1 MLSSIVISTNT
12 MPSSPI
18 KYCWYCGCICRE
30 FISICD
36 SCKYEKRYK
45 NKKSN

>member
-1 MLSSIVISTNT
+1 MLSLIAVETSPST
-12 MPSSPI
+12 PLI
-18 KYCWYCGCICRE
+18 KYCWYCGCICKK

-36 SCKYEKRYK
+36 DCKYEKRYK